1 MLSGENPRMRKKMNY
16 FDISGDDIT
25 AIMTYAGNIVSD
37 FMPLIVVFVGLSIGF
52 AIFRAVK
59 K

>member
-1 MLSGENPRMRKKMNY
+1 MRKKMNY

-25 AIMTYAGNIVSD
+25 AIMTYAGNIVAD

>member
-1 MLSGENPRMRKKMNY
+1 MSSGAKTRNKKRMNY
-16 FDISGDDIT
+16 FDIGGDDIT

-52 AIFRAVK
+52 AIFRHIK
-59 K
+59 R

>member
-1 MLSGENPRMRKKMNY
+1 MKKKMNY
-16 FDISGDDIT
+16 FDISGDDMAALMCI
-25 AIMTYAGNIVSD
+25 AGIIVSD

-59 K
+59 R